1 MCVKVHDM
9 EDRVKVEIIN
19 GVAEVRLNRPDKMN
33 ALDPAM
39 FKAIADAGE
48 SLKSEPTVRAVV
60 VSAEGRG
67 FCAGLDFSGFQAM
80 AGNSDESTDDGGE
93 GTSSIGRIEANQITH
108 RGQQVSWVWQELDVP
123 VIAAVHGVAFG
134 GGLQVALGAD
144 IRIVSPDARLSVLEI
159 RWGLSPDMTATQLL
173 PRLVGVDV
181 AKELTWTGREVSGT
195 EAVSLGLATRVADDP
210 RAAALEMAAEIAAKS
225 PQAIRG
231 GKYLI
236 NLASEQDWAT
246 GFAEERRVIGE
257 LIGSPNQVEAV
268 TAFFEKRPAKYV
280 D

>member
-1 MCVKVHDM
+1 MS
-9 EDRVKVEIIN
+9 DRVQVAIN
-19 GVAEVRLNRPDKMN
+19 DGVAEVRLNRPDKMN
-33 ALDPAM
+33 ALDGEM
-39 FKAIADAGE
+39 FDAIIEAGE
-48 SLKSEPTVRAVV
+48 GLKSDPSVRAIV
-60 VSAEGRG
+60 VSAEGRA

-80 AGNSDESTDDGGE
+80 AGNDDGGGGTDSVGKIDE
-93 GTSSIGRIEANQITH
+93 GRITH
-108 RGQQVSWVWQELDVP
+108 RGQQVSWVWQELEVP

-195 EAVSLGLATRVADDP
+195 EAVQIGLATKVADDP
-210 RAAALEMAAEIAAKS
+210 RAAALELAADIASKS

-231 GKYLI
+231 AKHLI

-246 GFAEERRVIGE
+246 GFAEERRVIGSV
-257 LIGSPNQVEAV
+257 IGTPNQVEAV
-268 TAFFEKRPAKYV
+268 TAFFEKRPAVYE

>member
-1 MCVKVHDM
+1 MS
-9 EDRVKVEIIN
+9 DRVQVEINDGI
-19 GVAEVRLNRPDKMN
+19 AEVRLNRPDKMN
-33 ALDPAM
+33 ALDGAM
-39 FKAIADAGE
+39 FDAIIDAGE
-48 SLKSEPTVRAVV
+48 SLKTQTGVRAVV

-67 FCAGLDFSGFQAM
+67 FCAGLDFSGFQQM
-80 AGNSDESTDDGGE
+80 AGNSDDGDNSSVGKIDE
-93 GTSSIGRIEANQITH
+93 GRITH
-108 RGQQVSWVWQELDVP
+108 RGQQVSWVWQELEVP

-195 EAVSLGLATRVADDP
+195 EAVQIGLATKVADDP
-210 RAAALEMAAEIAAKS
+210 RAAALELAADIAAKS

-231 GKYLI
+231 AKHLI

-246 GFAEERRVIGE
+246 GFAEERRVIGSV
-257 LIGSPNQVEAV
+257 IGTPNQVEAV
-268 TAFFEKRPAKYV
+268 NAFFEKRPAVYT